1 MAKCKYCGGA
11 TGAKKEV
18 CSNCMEK
25 LKLIRQIQ
33 GTVKDAKDK
42 ADREQ
47 RIKEDLKRVR
57 ENG

>member
-1 MAKCKYCGGA
+1 MRNRCKERGVLELHG
-11 TGAKKEV
+11 
-18 CSNCMEK
+18 K
-25 LKLIRQIQ
+25 LKLIRKIQ

-57 ENG
+57 DGG